1 MRRGK
6 REKHKRAFQGDMKFV
21 PPKKVGRGRFI
32 FLKLIFTLLFL
43 VVLGRLFQLQVLD
56 SSEYQE
62 IAKRQYELQTE
73 LPASRG
79 VVYDRNGNIL
89 ISNTQ
94 FVSFAAD
101 PLILGN
107 NVDKV
112 ARRFSAHFGRSVS
125 YYAQRIREGRRFVWL
140 ERRVSPE
147 YLEKINVKEIDGLIA
162 IQEPKRLYH
171 YGDLAKDLLGVTNID
186 NTGISGL
193 ELQFDE
199 KLRGRNGYMIMQRDG
214 KMRTFPSIDYPR
226 IEPVNGNNL
235 VLTIDLSLQAI
246 AEEELKRGIERNEA
260 ESGLVVMMN
269 PKTGAVL
276 AMANYPSG
284 ERNRIVSDMFEPG
297 SVFKLVTT
305 AAALE
310 SNVRHGGDTFYAE
323 DGEYRV
329 ELPGNRVRIIRDT
342 EEYEWLT
349 LREAIQHSSNIV
361 MAKLSDEIGSER
373 MYTMARD
380 FGFGIPTGI
389 ELPGEVRGDLKRPV
403 NWSGTTLNTMAYGYE
418 VGVTPLQI
426 TSAYAAIANK
436 GTLMRPYLLERE
448 LDAQGRIVN
457 ETRPQQIRRVVSSST
472 ADTLVSFFED
482 VVQEGTGRTA
492 GVNGVRI
499 AGKTGT
505 ARKYVDGKYSSSDY
519 TASFVGLFPVEDP
532 EIVCLVM
539 MDNPRRGY
547 YASMTS
553 APVFRNIAERI
564 VSTGLMRVPP
574 PPEEEKFKE
583 MQEYI
588 MKTSAA
594 HQIEKFSKPR
604 VPDVRHYPASV
615 AQKILDRNGYR
626 STING
631 NGIII
636 EQQPGGGSRAKKTTT
651 IQLIAENKTN
661 PDGETV
667 VVPDLRGLAVRSAL
681 NRSIVEGLSLDIS
694 GSGVVVQQSIR
705 PGEHVKPGTI
715 IRVQCRPRGD
725 GSQIAGH

>member
-1 MRRGK
+1 MKRGK
-6 REKHKRAFQGDMKFV
+6 KHKHKKAFQGDIKYR
-21 PPKKVGRGRFI
+21 PPKKLSRGRFI
-32 FLKLIFTLLFL
+32 VLKLVFLTLFI

-56 SSEYQE
+56 STEYRE
-62 IAKRQYELQTE
+62 IAKRQYESQTE

-79 VVYDRNGNIL
+79 VVYDRNGHIL

-107 NVDKV
+107 NADKA
-112 ARRFSAHFGRSVS
+112 ARTLASHFERSPS
-125 YYAQRIREGRRFVWL
+125 YYAQRIREGNRFVWL
-140 ERRVSPE
+140 ERRVSPD
-147 YLEKINVKEIDGLIA
+147 YLEKINVKEIDGLLA

-171 YGDLAKDLLGVTNID
+171 YGDLAKDMLGVTNID
-186 NTGISGL
+186 NTGISGIEL
-193 ELQFDE
+193 EFDE
-199 KLRGRNGYMIMQRDG
+199 NLRGKNGFIIMQRDG
-214 KMRTFPSIDYPR
+214 KRRTFPSIDYPR
-226 IEPVNGNNL
+226 VEPVNGNNL

-246 AEEELKRGIERNEA
+246 AEEELKRGIEQNDA

-284 ERNRIVSDMFEPG
+284 KRNRVISDMFEPG
-297 SVFKLVTT
+297 SVFKIVTT
-305 AAALE
+305 AAALDN
-310 SNVRHGGDTFYAE
+310 NVRKGDDTFYAE

-329 ELPGNRVRIIRDT
+329 ELPRNRVRIIRDT

-349 LREAIQHSSNIV
+349 MREAIQYSSNIV

-418 VGVTPLQI
+418 VGVTPLQVA
-426 TSAYAAIANK
+426 SAYAAVANK
-436 GTLMRPYLLERE
+436 GNLMRPYIVERE
-448 LDAQGRIVN
+448 LDARGRVLN
-457 ETRPQQIRRVVSSST
+457 ETRPQQIRRVVSSVT

-482 VVQEGTGRTA
+482 VVRDGTGQNAR
-492 GVNGVRI
+492 VSGVRI

-505 ARKYVDGKYSSSDY
+505 ARKYVDGRYSSSDY
-519 TASFVGLFPVEDP
+519 TASFVGFFPVEDP

-547 YASMTS
+547 YASTTS
-553 APVFRNIAERI
+553 VPVFRNIAERI
-564 VSTGLMRVPP
+564 VSTGLMRVPA
-574 PPEEEKFKE
+574 PEEEKFKE
-583 MQEYI
+583 MQRYI
-588 MKTSAA
+588 QKTSAA
-594 HQIEKFSKPR
+594 HKIEEFSKPR
-604 VPDVRHYPASV
+604 VPDVQNYPASV
-615 AQKILDRNGYR
+615 ARKILDRYGYR
-626 STING
+626 SEIKG

-636 EQQPGGGSRAKKTTT
+636 EQQPAAGSRAGKTTT
-651 IQLIAENKTN
+651 IQLVAKNDTGEEE
-661 PDGETV
+661 ETV
-667 VVPDLRGLAVRSAL
+667 VVPDLRGLAIRSAL

-694 GSGVVVQQSIR
+694 GSGVVVQQSVP
-705 PGEHVKPGTI
+705 PGERVQPGTI
-715 IRVQCRPRGD
+715 IRVQCRPRSD
-725 GSQIAGH
+725 GTHLAGH